1 MMSACAEEQL
11 ETQFQGEAEL
21 KADIEA
27 LSSAF
32 TAYSEAGQDDTR
44 TYIDEHENYE
54 SGVGTM
60 WRTKEMIGVYGSMMT
75 NSKFTS
81 TNSKNAGTVS
91 FRGTLLGTPKYAYYP
106 YSTRNNGVK
115 QTAVKGNVPQVQT
128 YNLIR
133 DTRRLKVKVLLS
145 HPRWSMTPAR

>member
-21 KADIEA
+21 KANIGA

-32 TAYSEAGQDDTR
+32 TAYDDEDQKDTR

-60 WRTKEMIGVYGSMMT
+60 WRTKEVIGVYGTLMT

-91 FRGTLLGTPKYAYYP
+91 FRGSILGTPKYAYYP
-106 YSTRNNGVK
+106 YSSQNNGVK
-115 QTAVKGNVPQVQT
+115 
-128 YNLIR
+128 
-133 DTRRLKVKVLLS
+133 
-145 HPRWSMTPAR
+145 